1 VIGGKVVVKDGH
13 LTTLELAPVIE
24 QHNRLAKTL
33 YEAAA

>member
-1 VIGGKVVVKDGH
+1 VVKDGQ
-13 LTTLELAPVIE
+13 LTTLELGPVIE

>member
-1 VIGGKVVVKDGH
+1 
-13 LTTLELAPVIE
+13 LTTLELGPVIE